1 MTAKDR
7 TRGTAERRKTR
18 PVCRTMLLASLA
30 FGLTLASTA
39 APLRAA
45 TITTTQTQVI
55 PLTDT
60 DWSPGKPA
68 TVTNPLVFQ
77 KFNTALG
84 TLTAVTVG
92 TDYTF
97 GHTGTLRFDSAG
109 TIQIASKNQ
118 TIKVERPDGT
128 PLVSVNAPDYTAS
141 QAYSGP
147 TFPKTF
153 TLAPAAVTTTSSPA
167 TLTSAADLALFKAAG
182 SGETIKLPAF
192 ASAVGSSSTTSGN
205 GFGMVTTQAGVSVAV
220 TYSYTPV
227 PEPATVVVFGLGGV
241 ALLAARRRRTAL

>member
-1 MTAKDR
+1 MTAQDR
-7 TRGTAERRKTR
+7 TRSAAEGRETR
-18 PVCRTMLLASLA
+18 PGRRTILLAA
-30 FGLTLASTA
+30 VAVGLTLASTA

-45 TITTTQTQVI
+45 TITQTQAI

-68 TVTNPLVFQ
+68 TITNPLVFQ
-77 KFNTALG
+77 KFNPALG
-84 TLTAVTVG
+84 TLTAVTLT
-92 TDYTF
+92 TDYSF
-97 GHTGTLRFDSAG
+97 GHTGTMRFDSAG
-109 TIQIASKNQ
+109 TISIAAKSQ

-128 PLVSVNAPDYTAS
+128 SLVSVNAPDYTAS

-153 TLAPAAVTTTSSPA
+153 TLTPAAVTSPA
-167 TLTSAADLALFKAAG
+167 SPVTLTSAADLALFKATAVG
-182 SGETIKLPAF
+182 QTIGLPAL

-205 GFGMVTTQAGVSVAV
+205 GFGQVTTQAGVSVGL

-227 PEPATVVVFGLGGV
+227 PEPATVVVLGLGGV
-241 ALLAARRRRTAL
+241 ALLVARRRAR